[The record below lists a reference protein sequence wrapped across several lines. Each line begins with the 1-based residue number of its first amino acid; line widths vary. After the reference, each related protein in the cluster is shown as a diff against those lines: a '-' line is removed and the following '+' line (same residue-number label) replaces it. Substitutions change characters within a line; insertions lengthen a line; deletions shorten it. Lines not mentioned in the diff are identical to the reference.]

1 MLLWGFESKIK
12 LFFELLTINCVL
24 LKKRFWSCLQIVC
37 CNIFKIK
44 FVEMGK
50 PTVPAPDREVPA
62 ADGQI
67 VGAGDMAVPA
77 FGRFDELPQI
87 ITADLNEFSFFAD
100 VLDTGYENPGSPAVV
115 AGHLCLVRYC
125 RNDLVG
131 IFLTMVTVRAVPCD
145 DEPVAHE
152 R

>member
-1 MLLWGFESKIK
+1 
-12 LFFELLTINCVL
+12 
-24 LKKRFWSCLQIVC
+24 
-37 CNIFKIK
+37 
-44 FVEMGK
+44 MGK
-50 PTVPAPDREVPA
+50 STVPAPDREVPA

-77 FGRFDELPQI
+77 FGRFNELPQV
-87 ITADLNEFSFFAD
+87 ITADLNELSFFAD

-115 AGHLCLVRYC
+115 AGHLRLERYC

-131 IFLTMVTVRAVPCD
+131 IFLTMVTVCAVPRD

>member
-1 MLLWGFESKIK
+1 
-12 LFFELLTINCVL
+12 
-24 LKKRFWSCLQIVC
+24 
-37 CNIFKIK
+37 
-44 FVEMGK
+44 MGK
-50 PTVPAPDREVPA
+50 PAVPAPDCEVPTA
-62 ADGQI
+62 NGQI

-87 ITADLNEFSFFAD
+87 ITADLDELSFFGD
-100 VLDTGYENPGSPAVV
+100 VLYPGYENPGSPAVV

-131 IFLTMVTVRAVPCD
+131 IFLTMVTVCAVPCD
-145 DEPVAHE
+145 DEPVTHE